1 MIATLE
7 QFKQYL
13 GITDDNKDALLQL
26 ILDGVNDLVL
36 SYIGRTIEADD
47 YEEIIDGNGQ
57 LFFVVENY
65 PINEI
70 MAISKNNW
78 TIATPVWEL
87 LDESTYTADGKSGT
101 INFLFNLSRGF
112 KNYKIEYNGG
122 YETTPAWLVLAVLK
136 MASKYWNTRT
146 SDGIKSESVAGDSIS
161 FDTTQ
166 IPNDILVVLETYRN
180 L

>member
-13 GITDDNKDALLQL
+13 WITDDDKDTLLQL

-36 SYIGRTIEADD
+36 SYIGRVIEADD
-47 YEEIIDGNGQ
+47 YTEIIDGNGQ

-65 PINEI
+65 PINTI
-70 MAISKNNW
+70 DSISKNTW
-78 TIATPVWEL
+78 TITTPVWEA
-87 LDESTYTADGKSGT
+87 LDSNSYSIDSKSWT
-101 INFLFNLSRGF
+101 VNLLFNLSRGF
-112 KNYKIEYNGG
+112 KNYQVVYNGG
-122 YETTPAWLVLAVLK
+122 YTEIPAWLVLAVLK
-136 MASKYWNTRT
+136 MASKYWNSRT
-146 SDGIKSESVAGDSIS
+146 SDGIKSESVAWDSIS